1 MVGPWPVSP
10 VRRRAVAPP
19 LRQRLESPV
28 GPARS
33 RAPQTGMNILDR
45 YLFRTV
51 ASATLAALLVLLL
64 LESFLSLL
72 VELEDLGKGDYDFAA
87 LIHYLVLIQPRRLYE
102 LFPLALLVGG
112 LLGMG
117 ALASGSEL
125 IVMRAAGLSLTRLT
139 RSALQAGLALSLVV
153 LAIGEFV
160 APPLE
165 QAAREQ
171 RAVAKT
177 QDLAIRSGRGFWAR
191 DGDFFIHVRAVLPG
205 VHLVDIQIF
214 EVGPDARLASATAAQ
229 SARYVA
235 GHWRLEGVSRS
246 LLDDDRV
253 RTEHLETLTVASEIS
268 PRILDVLAADPSELS
283 IRELWVYVDYLER
296 NGLDAE
302 SYRLALWRKLL
313 APFAYLAML
322 VVAMPFVFGP
332 QRTAGVG
339 QRLLVGLLLGLVFFL
354 SNYLLGNVVL
364 LYGFPPL
371 VGASLPTLLFMIGGL
386 YALRRLR

>member
-1 MVGPWPVSP
+1 
-10 VRRRAVAPP
+10 
-19 LRQRLESPV
+19 
-28 GPARS
+28 
-33 RAPQTGMNILDR
+33 MNILDR

-51 ASATLAALLVLLL
+51 AAATLAALLVLLL

-165 QAAREQ
+165 QSAREQ

-214 EVGPDARLASATAAQ
+214 EVGPDARLASATTAQ

-253 RTEHLETLTVASEIS
+253 RTEHLETLTVVSEIS

-371 VGASLPTLLFMIGGL
+371 VGASLPTLLFMGGGL

>member
-1 MVGPWPVSP
+1 MK
-10 VRRRAVAPP
+10 
-19 LRQRLESPV
+19 
-28 GPARS
+28 
-33 RAPQTGMNILDR
+33 ILDR
-45 YLFRTV
+45 YLFRAV
-51 ASATLAALLVLLL
+51 AAATLTALLVLLL

-87 LIHYLVLIQPRRLYE
+87 LIHYLALIQPRRLYE

-117 ALASGSEL
+117 ALARGSEL

-139 RSALQAGLALSLVV
+139 GSALQAGLALSLVV

-165 QAAREQ
+165 QQAREQ

-177 QDLAIRSGRGFWAR
+177 QDLAIRGGRGFWAR
-191 DGDFFIHVRAVLPG
+191 DGDYFIHVRAVLPG
-205 VHLVDIQIF
+205 IQLVDIQIF
-214 EVGPDARLASATAAQ
+214 EVGSDARLASVTTAQ
-229 SARYVA
+229 SARYTA
-235 GHWRLEGVSRS
+235 GRWRLEGVSRS
-246 LLDDDRV
+246 LLSDDRV
-253 RTEHLETLTVASEIS
+253 RIEYLDTLSVASDIS
-268 PRILDVLAADPSELS
+268 PRILDVLAANPGELS

-296 NGLDAE
+296 NGLDAQ

-332 QRTAGVG
+332 QRAAGTG
-339 QRLLVGLLLGLVFFL
+339 QRLLVGLLLGLLFFL
-354 SNYLLGNVVL
+354 INYLLGNVVL

-371 VGASLPTLLFMIGGL
+371 VGASLPTLLFMGGGL
-386 YALRRLR
+386 YALHRLR